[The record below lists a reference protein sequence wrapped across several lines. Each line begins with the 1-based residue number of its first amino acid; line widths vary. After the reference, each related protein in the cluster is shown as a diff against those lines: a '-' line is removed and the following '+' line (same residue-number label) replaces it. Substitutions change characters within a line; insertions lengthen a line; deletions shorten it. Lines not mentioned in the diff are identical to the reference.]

1 MEKVTVKLDNTLDYA
16 THELK
21 AKRLLKEIHVHLLEN
36 NFVAAS
42 STIDLAIVELRL
54 MRTAVKS
61 HLKENA

>member
-1 MEKVTVKLDNTLDYA
+1 MEKVTVKLDQALDYA

-21 AKRLLKEIHVHLLEN
+21 TKKLMKEIHVHLLEN

-61 HLKENA
+61 HIKQNA